1 MCLNMWQSLSRRIF
15 PHSVRPAIIDT
26 TLFFSTSDLFS
37 SPAPRAGNIQCIYRF
52 QQNAL
57 VCFEIH
63 FKRLYWCYRDRY
75 LFWWLRSFSGGG
87 TLDSTPPISAI
98 SCVWGNQSF
107 IFTFTFYRVF
117 QKKFLIEIKMSS
129 FKILLHWSGVGQ
141 SGTKCGVG
149 SHRTCSHFLAHS
161 AYFNIFRQKIPY
173 FDASQ

>member
-1 MCLNMWQSLSRRIF
+1 MILWKTIWLSDPPAQCMNPFQYWDLIRISTKRGSIHSTNEFLLWFYVMCLNMWQSLSRRIF

-37 SPAPRAGNIQCIYRF
+37 SPAPRAGNIQCIYSF

-57 VCFEIH
+57 VCFEIYL
-63 FKRLYWCYRDRY
+63 KRLYWCYRDLY

-107 IFTFTFYRVF
+107 IFTFTFYRVS
-117 QKKFLIEIKMSS
+117 QK
-129 FKILLHWSGVGQ
+129 
-141 SGTKCGVG
+141 
-149 SHRTCSHFLAHS
+149 
-161 AYFNIFRQKIPY
+161 
-173 FDASQ
+173 